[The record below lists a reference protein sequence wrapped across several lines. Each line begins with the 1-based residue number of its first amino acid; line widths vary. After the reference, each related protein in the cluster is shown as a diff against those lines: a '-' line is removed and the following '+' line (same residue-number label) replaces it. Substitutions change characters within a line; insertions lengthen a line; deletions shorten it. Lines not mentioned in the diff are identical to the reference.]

1 MYIIIIIIFTSHHF
15 RLQGRAGRSARG
27 HREEVGGRE
36 HRERKSSSEDDD
48 MFHTISLDP
57 GVHRGAP
64 RNGSVPGTASQVG
77 DDDGGGGD
85 DDYISVCA
93 CVRACVCV
101 CECV

>member
-1 MYIIIIIIFTSHHF
+1 M
-15 RLQGRAGRSARG
+15 
-27 HREEVGGRE
+27 VGGRE

-48 MFHTISLDP
+48 VFHTISLDP
-57 GVHRGAP
+57 DVHRGAS

-85 DDYISVCA
+85 DDYMCVCVRA

-101 CECV
+101 CVRE